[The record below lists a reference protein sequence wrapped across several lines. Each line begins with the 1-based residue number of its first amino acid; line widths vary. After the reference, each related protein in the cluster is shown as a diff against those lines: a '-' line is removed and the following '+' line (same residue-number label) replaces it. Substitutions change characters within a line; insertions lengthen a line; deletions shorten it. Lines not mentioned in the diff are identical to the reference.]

1 MMMSRDSSLVLL
13 LLLALR
19 DVVERRR
26 RLSIIIAFG
35 EVGIHSKKWRLK
47 AIPGKEITH
56 WISLHIFVSRTHIDT
71 RDVSNERE
79 RERR

>member
-1 MMMSRDSSLVLL
+1 MSRDSLVLL
-13 LLLALR
+13 LLVLR

-26 RLSIIIAFG
+26 RLSIIAFG

-47 AIPGKEITH
+47 AIPGKEITRLDFA
-56 WISLHIFVSRTHIDT
+56 SHIRLSRAH
-71 RDVSNERE
+71 RHERRVQRKRE